1 MKPAGQFRPCG
12 CRLARGY
19 PLPALFCHRLYRA
32 FTLVELLVATAIGL
46 IILGLAVP
54 VLREIRRPPI
64 AQAAKDFLDAC
75 MHARARA
82 IMEGRATQLAI
93 RNAGRELA
101 VELAPQG
108 VLGAANGVS
117 SASAKEAGYEG
128 PPPSFLREF
137 PEEILYERID
147 VNTLS
152 FLQASAT
159 AVRFYPNGTSDQFE
173 AVITWRRT
181 EPRLLTIDMMTGL
194 GNAKAL
200 P

>member
-1 MKPAGQFRPCG
+1 
-12 CRLARGY
+12 
-19 PLPALFCHRLYRA
+19 
-32 FTLVELLVATAIGL
+32 
-46 IILGLAVP
+46 
-54 VLREIRRPPI
+54 
-64 AQAAKDFLDAC
+64 
-75 MHARARA
+75 
-82 IMEGRATQLAI
+82 MEGRPTQLAI

-101 VELAPQG
+101 VELAPNG

-117 SASAKEAGYEG
+117 SSSAKDPGYDG

-152 FLQASAT
+152 FLQSSAT
-159 AVRFYPNGTSDQFE
+159 AVRFYPNGTSDQLE

-194 GNAKAL
+194 AEARAL

>member
-1 MKPAGQFRPCG
+1 MKPAGQPAPYHRSSPGGYSLPTLPRP
-12 CRLARGY
+12 
-19 PLPALFCHRLYRA
+19 PLRRA
-32 FTLVELLVATAIGL
+32 FTLVELLVAIAIGL

-54 VLREIRRPPI
+54 VLREIHRPPI
-64 AQAAKDFLDAC
+64 TQATKDFLDAC
-75 MHARARA
+75 QHARARA
-82 IMEGRATQLAI
+82 IMEGRPTQLAI
-93 RNAGRELA
+93 RNAGRELT
-101 VELAPQG
+101 VEMAPDG

-117 SASAKEAGYEG
+117 SASAKEPGYEG
-128 PPPSFLREF
+128 PPPSFYREF

-152 FLQASAT
+152 FLQSSAT
-159 AVRFYPNGTSDQFE
+159 AVRFYPNGTSDQLE

-194 GNAKAL
+194 AEARAR

>member
-1 MKPAGQFRPCG
+1 MKPAGQPVPYRRPPPRRHPLSNLLRP
-12 CRLARGY
+12 RL
-19 PLPALFCHRLYRA
+19 CRA
-32 FTLVELLVATAIGL
+32 FTLVELLVAIAIGL

-64 AQAAKDFLDAC
+64 TQATKHFLDAC
-75 MHARARA
+75 QHARARA
-82 IMEGRATQLAI
+82 IMEGRPTQLAI

-101 VELAPQG
+101 VELAPNG

-117 SASAKEAGYEG
+117 SSSAKDPGYDG

-152 FLQASAT
+152 FLQSSAT
-159 AVRFYPNGTSDQFE
+159 AVRFYPNGTSDQLE

-194 GNAKAL
+194 AEARAL